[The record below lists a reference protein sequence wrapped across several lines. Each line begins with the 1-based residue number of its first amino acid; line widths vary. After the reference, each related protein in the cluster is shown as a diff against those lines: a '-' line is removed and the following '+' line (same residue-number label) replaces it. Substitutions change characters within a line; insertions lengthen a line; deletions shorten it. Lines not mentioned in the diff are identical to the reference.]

1 MRATNSITSKQNL
14 RGLKSNS
21 LHIYIVKI
29 FKIFAIMGRTRYVV
43 RPNSAYIV
51 RITGIVAR
59 YGANEIRRSP
69 QLCTYR
75 PHYWDCCALWGE
87 RDMSFAPTLHITPAL
102 LGLLRVMGRTR
113 YVVRPNS
120 AYIVRISGIVERYIY
135 SPSTLG
141 TCDSLFSCHY
151 PLCFLLLVFRYSI
164 ACLNM
169 VK

>member
-43 RPNSAYIV
+43 RPNSA
-51 RITGIVAR
+51 
-59 YGANEIRRSP
+59 
-69 QLCTYR
+69 
-75 PHYWDCCALWGE
+75 
-87 RDMSFAPTLHITPAL
+87 HIA
-102 LGLLRVMGRTR
+102 
-113 YVVRPNS
+113 
-120 AYIVRISGIVERYIY
+120 RISGIVERYIY

>member
-51 RITGIVAR
+51 RITGIVAH

-75 PHYWDCCALWGE
+75 PHYRDCCALWGE
-87 RDMSFAPTLHITPAL
+87 RDMSFAPTLHIS
-102 LGLLRVMGRTR
+102 
-113 YVVRPNS
+113 S
-120 AYIVRISGIVERYIY
+120 AYPRLLSVIFTAPRLWAHATASFRVTIRSVF
-135 SPSTLG
+135 
-141 TCDSLFSCHY
+141 CLFSASCV
-151 PLCFLLLVFRYSI
+151 PI
-164 ACLNM
+164 
-169 VK
+169 